1 MRKFSDTDQPVSDAE
16 TAFLDNNYSFRNTV
30 FTYPTCFQA
39 FSNHRIS
46 LSMYGKGIFQCRKK
60 RFSYPKTPNYRPKKS
75 IPSSKTS
82 LPIIENF
89 KKIIHLRNNR
99 TQNNVLREEKANVPT
114 AERSNNNKITPLC
127 P

>member
-1 MRKFSDTDQPVSDAE
+1 MRNFSDTDLPISDAYAAPAD
-16 TAFLDNNYSFRNTV
+16 TDCPFSNTV

-46 LSMYGKGIFQCRKK
+46 LSGIEKGIFRCRKK
-60 RFSYPKTPNYRPKKS
+60 HFPHQKTPNYRPKKS

-89 KKIIHLRNNR
+89 KKNNSF
-99 TQNNVLREEKANVPT
+99 TQ
-114 AERSNNNKITPLC
+114 
-127 P
+127 

>member
-1 MRKFSDTDQPVSDAE
+1 MRKFSDTDQPVADAYAAPAD
-16 TAFLDNNYSFRNTV
+16 TDSSFRNTV
-30 FTYPTCFQA
+30 FTYSTCFQA

-60 RFSYPKTPNYRPKKS
+60 HFPHPKTPNYRPKKS

-89 KKIIHLRNNR
+89 KKNNSF
-99 TQNNVLREEKANVPT
+99 TQ
-114 AERSNNNKITPLC
+114 
-127 P
+127 